1 MIQKTTVTGFC
12 VFVFLAGANL
22 AQSGTPGNRGKRL
35 DDQFLRTIAIADMT
49 EAHAGEM
56 AQTTAAGSPVKD
68 FGQTVAKDVTEEYEQ
83 LSVLASKAG
92 DSIPR
97 GIDARRNPAIRILMS
112 RKGGAF
118 DRDFLRYAIADE
130 RRIIGALQR
139 EAAHG
144 QNPDI
149 KAWAGKMVA
158 TRQEELQKAQSLER

>member
-1 MIQKTTVTGFC
+1 MIQKTTVTGLC
-12 VFVFLAGANL
+12 AFVFLAGANL
-22 AQSGTPGNRGKRL
+22 AQSGTLRHSVKQQ
-35 DDQFLRTIAIADMT
+35 DKEFLRTMAIADMT

-56 AQTTAAGSPVKD
+56 AQTTAAGEPVKD
-68 FGQTVAKDVTEEYEQ
+68 FGQTVAKNEAAEYAQ
-83 LSVLASKAG
+83 LTVLASKAG
-92 DSIPR
+92 DSIPK
-97 GIDARRNPAIRILMS
+97 GIDARKNPAIRTLTS

-130 RRIIGALQR
+130 RRVIGELQR

-158 TRQEELQKAQSLER
+158 THQEELQKAQSLAR